1 MATLAVT
8 VTVFIVEVVA
18 ALITEMTRHK
28 YMQNR
33 DSIEQEIKT
42 RKELLAS
49 GNQEAIIKF
58 ARECRM
64 K

>member
-1 MATLAVT
+1 
-8 VTVFIVEVVA
+8 
-18 ALITEMTRHK
+18 MTRHK

-33 DSIEQEIKT
+33 DSIEQEIKM